1 MKGKH
6 THFSILFILTLLI
19 CNTLQAAENDRYTL
33 VTSPDELADGDE
45 FIIVDYIEKQTV
57 GEYDVLSS
65 TTRFEG
71 CPIKLEEE
79 YAVISDATN
88 TSIFTLE
95 KKLKKDS
102 YIKIK
107 KDGKYYYIA
116 VDNKKGNIQLLDNI
130 ENSTNRDLCKT
141 TFTFDP
147 KNKKSKV
154 TIAIGT
160 NKYKYFHGNTSNG
173 TYIWKTYDTP
183 SGSDTY
189 IYKKA
194 SSATNT
200 DITLDGLSAEA
211 KNVDALNGYEGKIVD
226 KITINRSFAA
236 DGGWYTLCLP
246 FALTA
251 DDIKTTF
258 KDALFNEFESVSVNA
273 QGVAQLKFKKVT
285 ETQAGVPYMVLPR
298 NGNTVENPVFTD
310 KTIEKTTPQTIIR
323 TCEASDGEQLSYQFV
338 GVYDPKEVSGEN
350 NVRFVG
356 GNQGTELLIPDGKG
370 TMKGLRAYFVFPNNT
385 NGNITLAKLNVED
398 DSTTGINTVLRPEAN
413 VTDANSSAIYTLSG
427 QKVQKKNNSLIPG
440 MYIQNG
446 KKFIVK

>member
-1 MKGKH
+1 MKSKH
-6 THFSILFILTLLI
+6 THCCILCIIALLM
-19 CNTLQAAENDRYTL
+19 CNALKAAVGDRYTL
-33 VTSPDELADGDE
+33 VKSTSELANDDE
-45 FIIVDYIEKQTV
+45 IIIASKKYGQTV
-57 GEYDVLSS
+57 GTFSETGEKFDACSITLNGDDATISNKS
-65 TTRFEG
+65 TTVFIINKTG
-71 CPIKLEEE
+71 SN
-79 YAVISDATN
+79 Y
-88 TSIFTLE
+88 
-95 KKLKKDS
+95 
-102 YIKIK
+102 YIKTK
-107 KDGKYYYIA
+107 EGGKYIA
-116 VDNKKGNIQLLDNI
+116 GVSDDKSSVTLLDNI
-130 ENSTNRDLCKT
+130 NNTNNKNLCKT
-141 TFTFDP
+141 TFKFYD
-147 KNKKSKV
+147 KDHHV
-154 TIAIGT
+154 VIAISNKDYKIFDINNT
-160 NKYKYFHGNTSNG
+160 NNVTGC
-173 TYIWKTYDTP
+173 IWKLYNVT
-183 SGSDTY
+183 SDNTY

-194 SSATNT
+194 SSATTT

-211 KNVDALNGYEGKIVD
+211 KNVDALNGYEGKTVD

-285 ETQAGVPYMVLPR
+285 ETKAGVPYMVLPR
-298 NGNTVENPVFTD
+298 EVVNTPVFTD
-310 KTIEKTTPQTIIR
+310 KTIKETTPKTITR
-323 TCEASDGEQLSYQFV
+323 TCKASDGEQLSYQFV

-413 VTDANSSAIYTLSG
+413 VMDANSSDIYTLSG
-427 QKVQKKNNSLIPG
+427 QKVQKKNNSLMPG

>member
-1 MKGKH
+1 MKSKY
-6 THFSILFILTLLI
+6 TYCCILCIIALLM
-19 CNTLQAAENDRYTL
+19 CNALKAAVGDRYTL
-33 VTSPDELADGDE
+33 VKKTSELANGDE
-45 FIIVDYIEKQTV
+45 IIIASKKYGQTV
-57 GEYDVLSS
+57 GTFSETGEKFDACSITLNGDDATISNKS
-65 TTRFEG
+65 TTVFIINKTG
-71 CPIKLEEE
+71 SN
-79 YAVISDATN
+79 Y
-88 TSIFTLE
+88 
-95 KKLKKDS
+95 
-102 YIKIK
+102 YIKTK
-107 KDGKYYYIA
+107 EGGKYIA
-116 VDNKKGNIQLLDNI
+116 GVSDDKSSVTLLDNI
-130 ENSTNRDLCKT
+130 NNTNNKNLCKT
-141 TFTFDP
+141 TFQFYDEDHH
-147 KNKKSKV
+147 V
-154 TIAIGT
+154 EIAISNKRYKNFDINNT
-160 NKYKYFHGNTSNG
+160 NNVTGC
-173 TYIWKTYDTP
+173 IWKLYNVT
-183 SGSDTY
+183 SDNTY

-194 SSATNT
+194 SSATTT
-200 DITLDGLSAEA
+200 DITLDGLNAEA
-211 KNVDALNGYEGKIVD
+211 KNVEALNGYEGKTVD

-285 ETQAGVPYMVLPR
+285 ETKAGVPYMVLPR
-298 NGNTVENPVFTD
+298 EVVNTPVFTD
-310 KTIEKTTPQTIIR
+310 KTIKETTPKTITR
-323 TCEASDGEQLSYQFV
+323 TCKASDGEQLSYQFV
-338 GVYDPKEVSGEN
+338 GVYDPTVVSGEN

>member
-1 MKGKH
+1 MKSKY
-6 THFSILFILTLLI
+6 TYCCILCIIALLM
-19 CNTLQAAENDRYTL
+19 CNALKAAVGDRYTL
-33 VTSPDELADGDE
+33 VKKTSELANGDE
-45 FIIVDYIEKQTV
+45 IIIASKKYGQTV
-57 GEYDVLSS
+57 GTFSETGEKFDACSITLNGDDATISNKS
-65 TTRFEG
+65 TTVFIINKTG
-71 CPIKLEEE
+71 SN
-79 YAVISDATN
+79 Y
-88 TSIFTLE
+88 
-95 KKLKKDS
+95 
-102 YIKIK
+102 YIKTK
-107 KDGKYYYIA
+107 EGGKYIA
-116 VDNKKGNIQLLDNI
+116 GVSDDKSSVTLLDNI
-130 ENSTNRDLCKT
+130 NNTNNKNLCKT
-141 TFTFDP
+141 TFQFYDEDHH
-147 KNKKSKV
+147 V
-154 TIAIGT
+154 EIAISNKRYKNFDINNT
-160 NKYKYFHGNTSNG
+160 NNVTGC
-173 TYIWKTYDTP
+173 IWKLYNVT
-183 SGSDTY
+183 SDNTY

-194 SSATNT
+194 SSATTT

-211 KNVDALNGYEGKIVD
+211 KNVDALNGYEGKTVE

-251 DDIKTTF
+251 DDIKTRF
-258 KDALFNEFESVSVNA
+258 KDALFNEFEKVSVNA

-323 TCEASDGEQLSYQFV
+323 TCKASDGEQLIYQFV
-338 GVYDPKEVSGEN
+338 GVYDPTVVSGEN

-398 DSTTGINTVLRPEAN
+398 DSTTGINTVLRSEAN

-427 QKVQKKNNSLIPG
+427 QKVQMKNNSLIPG

>member
-1 MKGKH
+1 MKGKN
-6 THFSILFILTLLI
+6 THCCILCIIALLM
-19 CNTLQAAENDRYTL
+19 CNALKAAVGDRYIL
-33 VTSPDELADGDE
+33 VKSTSELANDDE
-45 FIIVDYIEKQTV
+45 IIIASKKYGQTV
-57 GEYDVLSS
+57 GTFSETGEKFDACSITLNGDDATISNKS
-65 TTRFEG
+65 TTVFIINKTG
-71 CPIKLEEE
+71 SN
-79 YAVISDATN
+79 Y
-88 TSIFTLE
+88 
-95 KKLKKDS
+95 
-102 YIKIK
+102 YIKTK
-107 KDGKYYYIA
+107 EGGKYIA
-116 VDNKKGNIQLLDNI
+116 GVSDDKSSVTLLDNI
-130 ENSTNRDLCKT
+130 NNTNNKNLCKT
-141 TFTFDP
+141 TFKFYD
-147 KNKKSKV
+147 KDHHV
-154 TIAIGT
+154 VIAISNKDYKIFDINNT
-160 NKYKYFHGNTSNG
+160 NNVTGC
-173 TYIWKTYDTP
+173 IWKLYNVT
-183 SGSDTY
+183 SDNTY

-194 SSATNT
+194 SSATTT

-211 KNVDALNGYEGKIVD
+211 KNVEALNGYEGKIVD

-285 ETQAGVPYMVLPR
+285 ETKAGVPYMVLPR
-298 NGNTVENPVFTD
+298 EVVNTPVFTD
-310 KTIEKTTPQTIIR
+310 KTIKETTPKTITR
-323 TCEASDGEQLSYQFV
+323 TCKASDGEQLSYQFV

>member
-6 THFSILFILTLLI
+6 THSNILFILALLM
-19 CNTLQAAENDRYTL
+19 CNTLQAAINDRYTL
-33 VTSPDELADGDE
+33 VTSADELADGDE
-45 FIIVDYIEKQTV
+45 FIIVDNEYKQTV
-57 GEYDVLSS
+57 GQYEVLA
-65 TTRFEG
+65 TTSRFEG

-79 YAVISDATN
+79 YAIISDAK
-88 TSIFTLE
+88 TSIFTL
-95 KKLKKDS
+95 KKVDEVS
-102 YIKIK
+102 YIKFK
-107 KDGKYYYIA
+107 KDGKYYYISS
-116 VDNKKGNIQLLDNI
+116 GNDKTGSIQLLDNI

-141 TFTFDP
+141 TFDFDS
-147 KNKKSKV
+147 KNNKANV
-154 TIAIGT
+154 NITIGT
-160 NKYKYFHGNTSNG
+160 KKYKNFWCNTSKG
-173 TYIWKTYDTP
+173 TYIWKIHDTAT
-183 SGSDTY
+183 SSDIY

-194 SSATNT
+194 SSATTT
-200 DITLDGLSAEA
+200 DITLDGLNADA
-211 KNVDALNGYEGKIVD
+211 KNVNAVKDYKGKTVD
-226 KITINRSFAA
+226 KITINRSFTA

-251 DDIKTTF
+251 KDISETF
-258 KDALFNEFESVSVNA
+258 NGALFNEFESVSVND

-285 ETQAGVPYMVLPR
+285 ETKAGVPYMVLPR
-298 NGNTVENPVFTD
+298 KIVDSPVFNN
-310 KTIEKTTPQTIIR
+310 KTIGERTPLTITR

-338 GVYDPKEVSGEN
+338 GVYDPTVVSGEN

-385 NGNITLAKLNVED
+385 KGNITLAKLNVED

-413 VTDANSSAIYTLSG
+413 VTDANTSAIYTLSG

>member
-6 THFSILFILTLLI
+6 THSCILCIIALLM
-19 CNTLQAAENDRYTL
+19 CNALKAAVDDRYTL
-33 VTSPDELADGDE
+33 VKDTSELANGDE
-45 FIIVDYIEKQTV
+45 FIIVDNEYKQTV
-57 GEYDVLSS
+57 EQYNVLS
-65 TTRFEG
+65 TTSRFEG

-79 YAVISDATN
+79 YAVISDAN
-88 TSIFTLE
+88 TTIFTL
-95 KKLKKDS
+95 KKLDKAS
-102 YIKIK
+102 YIKFK
-107 KDGKYYYIA
+107 KDGKYYYIS
-116 VDNKKGNIQLLDNI
+116 GNEKQGSIQILDNI

-141 TFTFDP
+141 TFVFDS
-147 KNKKSKV
+147 KNKNVKI
-154 TIAIGT
+154 TIGT
-160 NKYKYFHGNTSNG
+160 KKYKNFYCNKSNG
-173 TYIWKTYDTP
+173 TYIWKIHDTAT
-183 SGSDTY
+183 SSDTY
-189 IYKKA
+189 IYKK
-194 SSATNT
+194 SGSATT
-200 DITLDGLSAEA
+200 VDIKLDGLNSTADNA
-211 KNVDALNGYEGKIVD
+211 ATLKGYEGKTVD
-226 KITINRSFAA
+226 KITINRSFTA

-251 DDIKTTF
+251 DDIKTRF
-258 KDALFNEFESVSVNA
+258 KEALFNEFESVSINEK
-273 QGVAQLKFKKVT
+273 GVAQLKFKKVT

-413 VTDANSSAIYTLSG
+413 VTDANSSDIYTLSG
-427 QKVQKKNNSLIPG
+427 QKVQKKNNSLMPG

>member
-1 MKGKH
+1 MKSKY
-6 THFSILFILTLLI
+6 TYCCILCIIALLM
-19 CNTLQAAENDRYTL
+19 CNALKAAVGDRYTL
-33 VTSPDELADGDE
+33 VKKTSELANGDE
-45 FIIVDYIEKQTV
+45 IIIASKKYGQTV
-57 GEYDVLSS
+57 GTFSETGEKFDACSITLNGDDATISNKS
-65 TTRFEG
+65 TTVFIINKTG
-71 CPIKLEEE
+71 SN
-79 YAVISDATN
+79 Y
-88 TSIFTLE
+88 
-95 KKLKKDS
+95 
-102 YIKIK
+102 YIKTK
-107 KDGKYYYIA
+107 EGGKYIA
-116 VDNKKGNIQLLDNI
+116 GVSDDKSSVTLLDNI
-130 ENSTNRDLCKT
+130 NNTNNKNLCKT
-141 TFTFDP
+141 TFQFYDEDHH
-147 KNKKSKV
+147 V
-154 TIAIGT
+154 EIAISNKRYKNFDINNT
-160 NKYKYFHGNTSNG
+160 NNVTGC
-173 TYIWKTYDTP
+173 IWKLYNVT
-183 SGSDTY
+183 SDNTY

-194 SSATNT
+194 SSATTT

-211 KNVDALNGYEGKIVD
+211 KNVDALNGYEGKTVD

-251 DDIKTTF
+251 DDIKTMF

-413 VTDANSSAIYTLSG
+413 VTDANSSDIYTLSG
-427 QKVQKKNNSLIPG
+427 QKVQKKNNSLMPG

>member
-1 MKGKH
+1 MKSKH
-6 THFSILFILTLLI
+6 THFGILCIIALLM
-19 CNTLQAAENDRYTL
+19 CNTLQAAVNDRYTL
-33 VTSPDELADGDE
+33 VKSPSELAKGDE
-45 FIIVDYIEKQTV
+45 IIIASKQYGQTV
-57 GEYDVLSS
+57 GIFSESGQKFDACSITLNGDDATISNES
-65 TTRFEG
+65 TTVFIIDKKSSDYFIKTKEG
-71 CPIKLEEE
+71 
-79 YAVISDATN
+79 
-88 TSIFTLE
+88 
-95 KKLKKDS
+95 
-102 YIKIK
+102 
-107 KDGKYYYIA
+107 GKYIA
-116 VDNKKGNIQLLDNI
+116 GVSDDVSSVTLLDNI
-130 ENSTNRDLCKT
+130 DNTNNKKLCKT
-141 TFTFDP
+141 TFKFYDDDHH
-147 KNKKSKV
+147 V
-154 TIAIGT
+154 EIAISNKRYKNFDINNT
-160 NKYKYFHGNTSNG
+160 NNVTGC
-173 TYIWKTYDTP
+173 IWKLYNVT
-183 SGSDTY
+183 SENTY

-194 SSATNT
+194 SSAASVN
-200 DITLDGLSAEA
+200 ITLDGLNADA
-211 KNVDALNGYEGKIVD
+211 KNVDVLKDYEGKTVD
-226 KITINRSFAA
+226 KITINRSFTA

-258 KDALFNEFESVSVNA
+258 QDALFNEFESVSVNA

-285 ETQAGVPYMVLPR
+285 ETKAGVPYMVLPR
-298 NGNTVENPVFTD
+298 EVVNTPVFTD
-310 KTIEKTTPQTIIR
+310 KTIKETTPKTITR
-323 TCEASDGEQLSYQFV
+323 TCKASDGEQLSYQFV

>member
-1 MKGKH
+1 MKSKY
-6 THFSILFILTLLI
+6 TYCCILCIIALLM
-19 CNTLQAAENDRYTL
+19 CNALKAAVGDRYTL
-33 VTSPDELADGDE
+33 VKKTSELANGDE
-45 FIIVDYIEKQTV
+45 IIIASKKYGQTV
-57 GEYDVLSS
+57 GTFSETGEKFDACSITLNGDDATISNKS
-65 TTRFEG
+65 TTVFIINKTDG
-71 CPIKLEEE
+71 N
-79 YAVISDATN
+79 Y
-88 TSIFTLE
+88 
-95 KKLKKDS
+95 
-102 YIKIK
+102 YIKTK
-107 KDGKYYYIA
+107 EGGKYIA
-116 VDNKKGNIQLLDNI
+116 GVSDDKSSVTLLDNI
-130 ENSTNRDLCKT
+130 NNTNNKNLCKT
-141 TFTFDP
+141 TFQFYYEDHH
-147 KNKKSKV
+147 V
-154 TIAIGT
+154 EIAISNKRYKNFDINNT
-160 NKYKYFHGNTSNG
+160 NNVTGC
-173 TYIWKTYDTP
+173 IWKLYNVT
-183 SGSDTY
+183 SDNTY

-194 SSATNT
+194 SSATTT

-211 KNVDALNGYEGKIVD
+211 KNVDALNGYEGKTVD

-251 DDIKTTF
+251 DDIKTMF

-310 KTIEKTTPQTIIR
+310 KTIEKTTPQTITR
-323 TCEASDGEQLSYQFV
+323 TCKASDGEQLSYQFV
-338 GVYDPKEVSGEN
+338 GVYDPTVVSGEN

-427 QKVQKKNNSLIPG
+427 QKVQMKNNSLIPG

>member
-6 THFSILFILTLLI
+6 THSCILCIIALLM
-19 CNTLQAAENDRYTL
+19 CNALKAAVDDRYTL
-33 VTSPDELADGDE
+33 VKDTSELANGDE
-45 FIIVDYIEKQTV
+45 FIIVDKVLTQTV
-57 GEYDVLSS
+57 GLFK
-65 TTRFEG
+65 TTRFVG
-71 CPIKLEEE
+71 CPVTLEGND
-79 YAVISDATN
+79 AVISDSN
-88 TSIFTLE
+88 TTIFVLE
-95 KKLKKDS
+95 KEGKNS
-102 YIKIK
+102 YIKTQSE
-107 KDGKYYYIA
+107 GKYLSG
-116 VDNKKGNIQLLDNI
+116 NKNKDKNMLTSS
-130 ENSTNRDLCKT
+130 NSSPDRDLCNV
-141 TFTFDP
+141 TFNFESNHNV
-147 KNKKSKV
+147 KIEIGNKD
-154 TIAIGT
+154 
-160 NKYKYFHGNTSNG
+160 YKYFWCNNKNDG
-173 TYIWKTYDTP
+173 TYIWKIYD
-183 SGSDTY
+183 SKDRSDTY

-194 SSATNT
+194 SSAESV
-200 DITLDGLSAEA
+200 DITLDGRNSIADNAA
-211 KNVDALNGYEGKIVD
+211 KLKGYDGKTID
-226 KITINRSFAA
+226 KITLGRTFTD

-258 KDALFNEFESVSVNA
+258 KDALFNEFEKVSVNA

-310 KTIEKTTPQTIIR
+310 KTIEKTTPKTITR
-323 TCEASDGEQLSYQFV
+323 TCKASDGEQLSYQFV

-398 DSTTGINTVLRPEAN
+398 DSTTGINTVLRSEAN

>member
-1 MKGKH
+1 MKSKH
-6 THFSILFILTLLI
+6 THCCILCIIALLM
-19 CNTLQAAENDRYTL
+19 CNALKAAVGDRYTL
-33 VTSPDELADGDE
+33 VKSTSELANDDE
-45 FIIVDYIEKQTV
+45 IIIASKKYGQTV
-57 GEYDVLSS
+57 GTFSETGEKFDACSITLNGDDATISNKS
-65 TTRFEG
+65 TTVFIINKTG
-71 CPIKLEEE
+71 SN
-79 YAVISDATN
+79 Y
-88 TSIFTLE
+88 
-95 KKLKKDS
+95 
-102 YIKIK
+102 YIKTK
-107 KDGKYYYIA
+107 VGGKYIA
-116 VDNKKGNIQLLDNI
+116 GEPDKSSVTLLDNI
-130 ENSTNRDLCKT
+130 NNTNNKNLCKT
-141 TFTFDP
+141 TFKFYD
-147 KNKKSKV
+147 KDHHV
-154 TIAIGT
+154 EIAISNKSYKIFDINNT
-160 NKYKYFHGNTSNG
+160 NNVTGC
-173 TYIWKTYDTP
+173 IWKLYNVT
-183 SGSDTY
+183 SENTY

-194 SSATNT
+194 SSATTT

-211 KNVDALNGYEGKIVD
+211 KNVEALNGYEGMIVD

-258 KDALFNEFESVSVNA
+258 KDALFNEFENVSVNA

-285 ETQAGVPYMVLPR
+285 ETKAGVPYMVLPR
-298 NGNTVENPVFTD
+298 EVVNTPVFTD
-310 KTIEKTTPQTIIR
+310 KTIKETTPKTITR
-323 TCEASDGEQLSYQFV
+323 TCKASDGEQLSYQFV

-398 DSTTGINTVLRPEAN
+398 DSTTGINTVLRLEAN

-427 QKVQKKNNSLIPG
+427 QKVQMKNYSLIPG
-440 MYIQNG
+440 IYIQNG

>member
-6 THFSILFILTLLI
+6 THCCILCIIALLM
-19 CNTLQAAENDRYTL
+19 CNALKAAVGDRYTL
-33 VTSPDELADGDE
+33 VTSAEELADGDE
-45 FIIVDYIEKQTV
+45 FIIVDKSFKQTV
-57 GEYDVLSS
+57 GKYIASKSSARFESCSVTLEGNDAIISS
-65 TTRFEG
+65 TN
-71 CPIKLEEE
+71 
-79 YAVISDATN
+79 AT
-88 TSIFTLE
+88 IFI
-95 KKLKKDS
+95 LKNDGKNS
-102 YIKIK
+102 YIKTQLE
-107 KDGKYYYIA
+107 GKYLSG
-116 VDNKKGNIQLLDNI
+116 NKENIGIQLLTSI
-130 ENSTNRDLCKT
+130 NSKNQDLCKV
-141 TFTFDP
+141 TFNFESNHNVKIEIGNKGY
-147 KNKKSKV
+147 KNFWCN
-154 TIAIGT
+154 
-160 NKYKYFHGNTSNG
+160 NKNEG
-173 TYIWKTYDTP
+173 TYVWKIYDT
-183 SGSDTY
+183 STSSTTY
-189 IYKKA
+189 IYKK
-194 SSATNT
+194 SGNATSV
-200 DITLDGLSAEA
+200 DITLDGLNSTADNEA
-211 KNVDALNGYEGKIVD
+211 TLKGYDGKTVD
-226 KITINRSFAA
+226 KITLKRGFAA

-251 DDIKTTF
+251 DDIKTRF
-258 KDALFNEFESVSVNA
+258 KDALFNEFESVNVNEK
-273 QGVAQLKFKKVT
+273 GVAQLKFKKVT

-310 KTIEKTTPQTIIR
+310 KTIEKTTPQTITR
-323 TCEASDGEQLSYQFV
+323 TCKASDGKQLSYQFV
-338 GVYDPKEVSGEN
+338 GVYDPTVVSGEN

>member
-1 MKGKH
+1 MKSKH
-6 THFSILFILTLLI
+6 THCCMLFILALLM
-19 CNTLQAAENDRYTL
+19 CNALKAAVNDRYTL
-33 VTSPDELADGDE
+33 VTSPSELADGDE
-45 FIIVDYIEKQTV
+45 FIIVDNIYKQTV
-57 GEYDVLSS
+57 GQYKVLLSIS
-65 TTRFEG
+65 RFEG

-79 YAVISDATN
+79 YAVISDDS

-95 KKLKKDS
+95 KLDNNS

-107 KDGKYYYIA
+107 RDGKYYYISGN
-116 VDNKKGNIQLLDNI
+116 DKRNIQILDNI
-130 ENSTNRDLCKT
+130 ENSKNRDLCKT
-141 TFTFDP
+141 TFDFDS
-147 KNKKSKV
+147 KNKKAKV
-154 TIAIGT
+154 NITIGT
-160 NKYKYFHGNTSNG
+160 TNCKYFYCNKSNG
-173 TYIWKTYDTP
+173 TYIWKLYDTD

-194 SSATNT
+194 SSATTT
-200 DITLDGLSAEA
+200 DITLDGLNAEA
-211 KNVDALNGYEGKIVD
+211 KNVDAVKDYEGKTVD

-285 ETQAGVPYMVLPR
+285 ETKAGIPYMVLPR
-298 NGNTVENPVFTD
+298 GTTVEKPVFNN
-310 KTIEKTTPQTIIR
+310 KTIGEIKPQTITR
-323 TCEASDGEQLSYQFV
+323 TCEASDGETLSYKFI
-338 GVYDPKEVSGEN
+338 GVYDPTVVSGEN

-370 TMKGLRAYFVFPNNT
+370 TIKGLRAYFVFPNNS

-413 VTDANSSAIYTLSG
+413 VTDANTSAIYTLSG
-427 QKVQKKNNSLIPG
+427 QKVQKKNNSLMSG
-440 MYIQNG
+440 VYIQNG

>member
-1 MKGKH
+1 MKSKH
-6 THFSILFILTLLI
+6 THCCILCIIALLM
-19 CNTLQAAENDRYTL
+19 CNELKAAVGDRYTL
-33 VTSPDELADGDE
+33 VTSTSELADGDE
-45 FIIVDYIEKQTV
+45 FIIVDKTIIAGKECTRTV
-57 GEYDVLSS
+57 GSFKTS
-65 TTRFEG
+65 RFDG
-71 CPIKLEEE
+71 CPVTLEGND
-79 YAVISDATN
+79 AVISDSN
-88 TSIFTLE
+88 TTIFVLE
-95 KKLKKDS
+95 KTEKYS
-102 YIKIK
+102 YIKTLSE
-107 KDGKYYYIA
+107 GKYLSG
-116 VDNKKGNIQLLDNI
+116 NEKKSIIKLEDKI
-130 ENSTNRDLCKT
+130 SSTNRDFC
-141 TFTFDP
+141 
-147 KNKKSKV
+147 KV
-154 TIAIGT
+154 TFNFENKNNVKIEIGSK
-160 NKYKYFHGNTSNG
+160 NYKNFWCNYKNDGPS
-173 TYIWKTYDTP
+173 IWNVSTASSST
-183 SGSDTY
+183 TY
-189 IYKKA
+189 IYKK
-194 SSATNT
+194 SGSATT
-200 DITLDGLSAEA
+200 VDITLDGLNSTADNA
-211 KNVDALNGYEGKIVD
+211 ATLKGYDGKTVD
-226 KITINRSFAA
+226 KITLGRTFAA

-298 NGNTVENPVFTD
+298 NRNTVEDPVFTN
-310 KTIEKTTPQTIIR
+310 KTITETPETIKKTCT
-323 TCEASDGEQLSYQFV
+323 ASDGKTLDYQFV

-413 VTDANSSAIYTLSG
+413 VTDANSSDIYTLSG

-440 MYIQNG
+440 MYIENG

>member
-6 THFSILFILTLLI
+6 THFSILFILALLM
-19 CNTLQAAENDRYTL
+19 CNALKAAVGDRYTL
-33 VTSPDELADGDE
+33 VTSADELADGDE
-45 FIIVDYIEKQTV
+45 FIIVDKSFKQTV
-57 GEYDVLSS
+57 GKYIASKSSARFESCSVTLEGNDAIISS
-65 TTRFEG
+65 TN
-71 CPIKLEEE
+71 
-79 YAVISDATN
+79 A
-88 TSIFTLE
+88 SIFI
-95 KKLKKDS
+95 LKNDGENS
-102 YIKIK
+102 YIKTQLEKQYLSGNSK
-107 KDGKYYYIA
+107 KVG
-116 VDNKKGNIQLLDNI
+116 IQLLTNI
-130 ENSTNRDLCKT
+130 NSDLCKV
-141 TFTFDP
+141 TFNFESNHNVKIEIGNKGYKHFWCNN
-147 KNKKSKV
+147 KNEE
-154 TIAIGT
+154 
-160 NKYKYFHGNTSNG
+160 
-173 TYIWKTYDTP
+173 TYVWKIYDT
-183 SGSDTY
+183 STSSTTY
-189 IYKKA
+189 IYKKSGNAA
-194 SSATNT
+194 SV

-211 KNVDALNGYEGKIVD
+211 KNVDALKDYEGKTVD

-251 DDIKTTF
+251 KDISETF
-258 KDALFNEFESVSVNA
+258 NGALFNEFESVSINA

-285 ETQAGVPYMVLPR
+285 ETKAGVPYMVLPR
-298 NGNTVENPVFTD
+298 EIVNTPVFTD
-310 KTIEKTTPQTIIR
+310 KTIEKTTPQTITR
-323 TCEASDGEQLSYQFV
+323 TCKASDGEQLSYQFV
-338 GVYDPKEVSGEN
+338 GVYDPTVVSGEN